1 MISAFRR
8 ADELSD
14 AMEARGYQRGDRTTL
29 RELRITPRD
38 VAAMALMLLFMGSVF
53 ISTGIFE

>member
-1 MISAFRR
+1 
-8 ADELSD
+8 
-14 AMEARGYQRGDRTTL
+14 MEARGYQRGDRTTL

>member
-1 MISAFRR
+1 M
-8 ADELSD
+8 
-14 AMEARGYQRGDRTTL
+14 TK
-29 RELRITPRD
+29 RITPRD